1 MTDGQKSRC
10 NEIIH
15 AASISATAV
24 GAGAASVLVV
34 GSFIQLFDE
43 SAITPIQ
50 IAMIV
55 SLGKVFDVSLD
66 KTTAATLLTAMV
78 TAKVGRKIAGF
89 FAGLVPGLGSVV
101 NGGTAAS
108 ITEAVGWA
116 SVAYFEKEVSVEKT
130 PELSQ

>member
-1 MTDGQKSRC
+1 MTSEQKKRC

-15 AASISATAV
+15 SASVAAAAVGSGSASIP
-24 GAGAASVLVV
+24 VV
-34 GSFIQLFDE
+34 GSFISLTDE

-66 KTTAATLLTAMV
+66 KTTAASLLTGML
-78 TAKVGRKIAGF
+78 TAKIGRKVAGF
-89 FAGLVPGLGSVV
+89 FAGLVPGLGPVV

-108 ITEAVGWA
+108 ITEVVGW
-116 SVAYFEKEVSVEKT
+116 SVVNYFDE
-130 PELSQ
+130 Q

>member
-1 MTDGQKSRC
+1 MTNKQKKRC
-10 NEIIH
+10 HEIIH
-15 AASISATAV
+15 AASISAAAV
-24 GAGAASVLVV
+24 GAGSASVPVV
-34 GSFIQLFDE
+34 GSFVSLCDE

-66 KTTAATLLTAMV
+66 KTTAASLLTGMV
-78 TAKVGRKIAGF
+78 TAKVGRKVAGF

-108 ITEAVGWA
+108 ITEGVGWA
-116 SVAYFEKEVSVEKT
+116 AVAYFDK
-130 PELSQ
+130 

>member
-1 MTDGQKSRC
+1 MTNKQKKRC
-10 NEIIH
+10 HEIIH
-15 AASISATAV
+15 SASISAAAV
-24 GAGAASVLVV
+24 GAGSASVPVV
-34 GSFIQLFDE
+34 GRFVSLCDE

-66 KTTAATLLTAMV
+66 KTTAASLLTGMV
-78 TAKVGRKIAGF
+78 TAKVGRKVAGF

-108 ITEAVGWA
+108 ITEGVGWA
-116 SVAYFEKEVSVEKT
+116 AVAYFDK
-130 PELSQ
+130 

>member
-1 MTDGQKSRC
+1 MTDEQKKRC
-10 NEIIH
+10 HEIIH
-15 AASISATAV
+15 AASISAAAV
-24 GAGAASVLVV
+24 GAGAASVPVV
-34 GSFIQLFDE
+34 GSFVSLCDE

-66 KTTAATLLTAMV
+66 KTTAASLLKGMV
-78 TAKVGRKIAGF
+78 TAKVGRKVAGF

-108 ITEAVGWA
+108 ITEGVGWA
-116 SVAYFEKEVSVEKT
+116 AVAYFDK
-130 PELSQ
+130 

>member
-1 MTDGQKSRC
+1 MTDKQKKRC
-10 NEIIH
+10 HEIIH
-15 AASISATAV
+15 AASISAAAV
-24 GAGAASVLVV
+24 GAGSASVPVV
-34 GSFIQLFDE
+34 GSFVSLCDE

-66 KTTAATLLTAMV
+66 KTTAASLLTGMV
-78 TAKVGRKIAGF
+78 TAKVGRKVAGF

-108 ITEAVGWA
+108 ITEGVGWA
-116 SVAYFEKEVSVEKT
+116 AIAYFDK
-130 PELSQ
+130 

>member
-1 MTDGQKSRC
+1 MTDKQKKRC
-10 NEIIH
+10 HEIIH
-15 AASISATAV
+15 ATSISAAAV
-24 GAGAASVLVV
+24 GAGSASVPVV
-34 GSFIQLFDE
+34 GSFVSLCDE

-66 KTTAATLLTAMV
+66 KTTAASLLTGMV
-78 TAKVGRKIAGF
+78 TAKVGRKVAGF

-108 ITEAVGWA
+108 ITEGVGWA
-116 SVAYFEKEVSVEKT
+116 AVAYFDK
-130 PELSQ
+130 

>member
-1 MTDGQKSRC
+1 MTDKQKKRC
-10 NEIIH
+10 HEIIH
-15 AASISATAV
+15 AASISAAAV
-24 GAGAASVLVV
+24 GAGSASVPVV
-34 GSFIQLFDE
+34 GSFVSLGDE

-66 KTTAATLLTAMV
+66 KTTAASLLTGMV
-78 TAKVGRKIAGF
+78 TAKVGRKVAGF

-108 ITEAVGWA
+108 ITEGVGWA
-116 SVAYFEKEVSVEKT
+116 AVAYFDK
-130 PELSQ
+130 

>member
-1 MTDGQKSRC
+1 MTDKQKKRC
-10 NEIIH
+10 HEIIH
-15 AASISATAV
+15 AASISAAAV
-24 GAGAASVLVV
+24 GAGAASVPVV
-34 GSFIQLFDE
+34 GSFVSLCDE

-66 KTTAATLLTAMV
+66 KTTAASLLTGMV
-78 TAKVGRKIAGF
+78 TAKVGRKVAGF

-108 ITEAVGWA
+108 ITEGVGWA
-116 SVAYFEKEVSVEKT
+116 AVAYFDK
-130 PELSQ
+130 

>member
-1 MTDGQKSRC
+1 MTDEQKKRC
-10 NEIIH
+10 HEIIH
-15 AASISATAV
+15 AASISAAAV
-24 GAGAASVLVV
+24 GAGAASVPVV

-66 KTTAATLLTAMV
+66 KTTAASLLTAMV
-78 TAKVGRKIAGF
+78 TAKVGRKVAGF
-89 FAGLVPGLGSVV
+89 FAGFVPGLGSAV

-108 ITEAVGWA
+108 ITEGVGWA
-116 SVAYFEKEVSVEKT
+116 AVAYFDK
-130 PELSQ
+130 

>member
-1 MTDGQKSRC
+1 MTDEQKKRC
-10 NEIIH
+10 HEIIH
-15 AASISATAV
+15 AASISAAAV
-24 GAGAASVLVV
+24 GAGAASVPVV
-34 GSFIQLFDE
+34 GSFVSLCDE

-66 KTTAATLLTAMV
+66 KTTAASLLTGMV
-78 TAKVGRKIAGF
+78 TAKVGRKVAGF

-108 ITEAVGWA
+108 ITEGVGWA
-116 SVAYFEKEVSVEKT
+116 AVAYFDK
-130 PELSQ
+130 

>member
-1 MTDGQKSRC
+1 MTDEQKNRC
-10 NEIIH
+10 HEIIH
-15 AASISATAV
+15 AASISAAAV
-24 GAGAASVLVV
+24 GAGAASVPVV
-34 GSFIQLFDE
+34 GSFVSLCDE

-66 KTTAATLLTAMV
+66 KTTAASLLTGMV
-78 TAKVGRKIAGF
+78 TAKVGRKVAGF

-108 ITEAVGWA
+108 ITEGVGWA
-116 SVAYFEKEVSVEKT
+116 AVAYFDK
-130 PELSQ
+130 

>member
-1 MTDGQKSRC
+1 MTDKQKKRC
-10 NEIIH
+10 HEIIH
-15 AASISATAV
+15 AASISAAAV
-24 GAGAASVLVV
+24 GAGSASVPVV
-34 GSFIQLFDE
+34 GSFVSLCDE

-66 KTTAATLLTAMV
+66 KTTAASLLTGMV
-78 TAKVGRKIAGF
+78 TAKVGRKVAGF

-108 ITEAVGWA
+108 ITEGVGWA
-116 SVAYFEKEVSVEKT
+116 AVAYFDK
-130 PELSQ
+130 

>member
-1 MTDGQKSRC
+1 MTDKQKKRC
-10 NEIIH
+10 HEIIH
-15 AASISATAV
+15 AASISASAV
-24 GAGAASVLVV
+24 GAGSASVPVV
-34 GSFIQLFDE
+34 GSFVSLCDE

-66 KTTAATLLTAMV
+66 KTTAASLLTGMV
-78 TAKVGRKIAGF
+78 TAKVGRKVAGF

-108 ITEAVGWA
+108 ITEGVGWA
-116 SVAYFEKEVSVEKT
+116 AVAYFDK
-130 PELSQ
+130 